1 MIYPFLKNIF
11 IPTDISIPNNISISN
26 DIPNITILK
35 EQFISDDISI
45 LVLEGLKL
53 RLELGLGV

>member
-45 LVLEGLKL
+45 LVFKNL
-53 RLELGLGV
+53 RLELGLGL